1 MVPTFWRALLPAFL
15 WEDTDLEPR
24 GGTRRSEGKGEL
36 SSGPGTPG
44 DRASSDRL
52 SLRKG
57 PVFPQEEIS
66 GRQHNRDPGPCPVS
80 LPWLPNAWTPYSA
93 LSPGSGCSG
102 GPRPLWVLCLPPRSP
117 TKTGSLIP
125 RPGSPSSWISGVSG
139 QRAKAPP
146 PICAPRP
153 VAAAIPGSQPW
164 PPPSSSSSR
173 LRGNKERRRSRSSGV
188 VGPLRLHHSGCL
200 AITHRL
206 CTRPPPPPVPVRALG
221 PPRCSGPL
229 PGPCRRPGPPPL
241 GLSLRTAA
249 ALWAPSTPWPEPLW
263 RAAPAFAAPTTAS
276 PTLQPPPAA
285 PTWLPDAAMVH
296 STSAPKLQIRWY
308 SPSRMATLTVEAV
321 VAIFIKGNR

>member
-125 RPGSPSSWISGVSG
+125 RPGSPSSWIDLNLYT
-139 QRAKAPP
+139 PL
-146 PICAPRP
+146 
-153 VAAAIPGSQPW
+153 
-164 PPPSSSSSR
+164 SSFGKTTTTV
-173 LRGNKERRRSRSSGV
+173 LMLDKIKCRSRDR
-188 VGPLRLHHSGCL
+188 RLG
-200 AITHRL
+200 
-206 CTRPPPPPVPVRALG
+206 
-221 PPRCSGPL
+221 
-229 PGPCRRPGPPPL
+229 
-241 GLSLRTAA
+241 
-249 ALWAPSTPWPEPLW
+249 
-263 RAAPAFAAPTTAS
+263 
-276 PTLQPPPAA
+276 
-285 PTWLPDAAMVH
+285 
-296 STSAPKLQIRWY
+296 
-308 SPSRMATLTVEAV
+308 
-321 VAIFIKGNR
+321 